1 MKKRSIVT
9 LIIVLAVIILAVL
22 VLTRS
27 HPGPSEEI
35 AKCIGE
41 NSILYTQKGCHAC
54 EYQED
59 LFGDNYKYLNVID
72 CWVDQEKCLGIKG
85 TPTWIINDQEYL
97 GAKSIEQLKELTGC

>member
-9 LIIVLAVIILAVL
+9 LFIVLAVIILAAL

-27 HPGPSEEI
+27 HPDISEET

-41 NSILYTQKGCHAC
+41 NSLLYTQTGCHAC
-54 EYQED
+54 KYQED
-59 LFGDNYKYLNVID
+59 LFGENYQHLNVIN

-85 TPTWIINDQEYL
+85 TPTWIINGEEYL
-97 GAKSIEQLKELTGC
+97 GARTIEQLKELTGC